1 MTLLPRGTV
10 VADQFEVIEP
20 IGEESG
26 FANVYKVKQLGLE
39 RLRALKV
46 LQPAL
51 ARSQREKDRFKE
63 EATISAHIDS
73 DHLVDV
79 LATGFTDS
87 GQPWIAM
94 ELLEGLTLEAELR
107 KNQKGLTV
115 PRWSLIVRQLFHGL
129 VRVHEKG
136 VVHADLKPAN
146 VFLAK
151 PRHHGVPLT
160 VKILDFGISKDLN
173 KTPHYMISDPMGSL
187 FWMAPEQ
194 TRRGALANPGTDVWA
209 FGLIAFTM
217 MTGQLFWRTNP
228 ADPNV
233 VTKYVEECSRQRLPL
248 ASERAAE
255 LHCADRIP
263 GGFDDWFSRCVC
275 APEQRFKDA
284 REARDSFEHLLS

>member
-1 MTLLPRGTV
+1 MTLLPRGTL
-10 VADQFEVIEP
+10 VAQQFEVVEP

-26 FANVYKVKQLGLE
+26 FANVYKAKQLGLE

-51 ARSQREKDRFKE
+51 ARSEREKARFRE
-63 EATISAHIDS
+63 EATINAHIES

-79 LATGFTDS
+79 IATGFLDS

-94 ELLEGLTLEAELR
+94 ELLDGLTLEAELR
-107 KNQKGLTV
+107 RNHNGLPV
-115 PRWSLIVRQLFHGL
+115 PLWQLIVRQLFHGL

-173 KTPHYMISDPMGSL
+173 KTPQYMISDPMGSL

-194 TRRGALANPGTDVWA
+194 TRRGALASPATDVWA
-209 FGLIAFTM
+209 LGLVVFAM
-217 MTGQLFWRTNP
+217 MTGRLFWRTSP
-228 ADPNV
+228 ADPHV
-233 VTKYVEECSRQRLPL
+233 VPKYVEECGRQRLPL
-248 ASERAAE
+248 ATERAAE
-255 LHCADRIP
+255 LNSSGRIP
-263 GGFDDWFSRCVC
+263 TGFDDWFSRCVC
-275 APEQRFKDA
+275 PPEQRFKNA

>member
-10 VADQFEVIEP
+10 VAQQFEVIEP

-51 ARSQREKDRFKE
+51 ARSQREKERFKE

-79 LATGFTDS
+79 LATGFTES

-94 ELLEGLTLEAELR
+94 ELLDGLTLEAELR
-107 KNQKGLTV
+107 KNRKGLTG
-115 PRWSLIVRQLFHGL
+115 PLWQLIVRQLFHGL

-146 VFLAK
+146 IFLAK
-151 PRHHGVPLT
+151 PRHHGVALT

-194 TRRGALANPGTDVWA
+194 TLRGGLATPATDVWA
-209 FGLIAFTM
+209 FGLIAFAM
-217 MTGQLFWRTNP
+217 MTGHLYWRTNP
-228 ADPNV
+228 ADPAV
-233 VTKYVEECSRQRLPL
+233 VAKYVEECGRARLPL

-255 LHCADRIP
+255 LNCSGRIP
-263 GGFDDWFSRCVC
+263 AGFDDWFARCVC
-275 APEQRFKDA
+275 AAERRFKHA
-284 REARDSFEHLLS
+284 REARDSFEHLL

>member
-1 MTLLPRGTV
+1 MTLLPRGAV
-10 VADQFEVIEP
+10 VAQQFEVIEP

-26 FANVYKVKQLGLE
+26 FANVYKVKQLGLA
-39 RLRALKV
+39 RVRALKV
-46 LQPAL
+46 LQPEL
-51 ARSQREKDRFKE
+51 ARSQREKDRFRD

-79 LATGFTDS
+79 LATGFLDS

-107 KNQKGLTV
+107 KNRKGLAV
-115 PRWSLIVRQLFHGL
+115 PLWRLIVRQLFHGL

-146 VFLAK
+146 IFLAK

-173 KTPHYMISDPMGSL
+173 KTPHYVISDPMGSL

-194 TRRGALANPGTDVWA
+194 TRRGGLATPATDVWA
-209 FGLIAFTM
+209 FGLMVFTM
-217 MTGQLFWRTNP
+217 MTGRLFWRTSP

-233 VTKYVEECSRQRLPL
+233 ITKYVEECGRERLPL

-255 LHCADRIP
+255 LQSDGRIP
-263 GGFDDWFSRCVC
+263 TGFDDWFSRCVC
-275 APEQRFKDA
+275 AAEQRFANA